1 MAEILNITVP
11 NEMMEALR
19 SRVREGTYASA
30 EEAVLA
36 AIAGLV
42 NADDAK
48 DERLDVIR
56 AAILASLNDPSP
68 SLSGSDVRRRL
79 DDLYARHRG

>member
-1 MAEILNITVP
+1 MAETLNITVP

-19 SRVREGTYASA
+19 SRVREGAYASA

-42 NADDAK
+42 NADEARY
-48 DERLDVIR
+48 ERLDVIR
-56 AAILASLNDPSP
+56 ATILASLNDASP
-68 SLSGSDVRRRL
+68 SLSSSDVRRRL

>member
-1 MAEILNITVP
+1 MAETLNITVP

-19 SRVREGTYASA
+19 SRVREGAYASA

-42 NADDAK
+42 KADNAR

-56 AAILASLNDPSP
+56 ATILASLNDSSP
-68 SLSGSDVRRRL
+68 SLSSSDVRRRL
-79 DDLYARHRG
+79 DDLYARHSG